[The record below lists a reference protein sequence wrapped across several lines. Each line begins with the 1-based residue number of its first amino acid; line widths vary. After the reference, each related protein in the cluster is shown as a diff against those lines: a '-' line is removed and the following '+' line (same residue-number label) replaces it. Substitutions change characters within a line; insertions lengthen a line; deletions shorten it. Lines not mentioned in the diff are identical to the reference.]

1 MNEQSYTPAA
11 KREKAI
17 CIKVR
22 PDVYEEFKKAVKAN
36 ADTVCN
42 VIQTF
47 MISYATTTFML
58 GPRGGYG
65 PTRLVP
71 QSISITNVYGGPP
84 RSPKKYAPTQ
94 QTLPAGIKSPPE
106 RPSQHCYVCG
116 NASAVV
122 LGSYVSRNGLLVE
135 RPLCASCQK
144 AAEGSGKWEGFR
156 PL

>member
-1 MNEQSYTPAA
+1 MNEKSYTPAA

-47 MISYATTTFML
+47 MISYTTSTFML

-65 PTRLVP
+65 PT

-84 RSPKKYAPTQ
+84 RSPKKFSHAQ
-94 QTLPAGIKSPPE
+94 QTLPPGFKSAPE
-106 RPSQHCYVCG
+106 RPPQRCYVCG
-116 NASAVV
+116 SQTAVV
-122 LGSYVSRNGLLVE
+122 LGSYVNRNGHLVE

-144 AAEGSGKWEGFR
+144 AAEASGRWEGFK